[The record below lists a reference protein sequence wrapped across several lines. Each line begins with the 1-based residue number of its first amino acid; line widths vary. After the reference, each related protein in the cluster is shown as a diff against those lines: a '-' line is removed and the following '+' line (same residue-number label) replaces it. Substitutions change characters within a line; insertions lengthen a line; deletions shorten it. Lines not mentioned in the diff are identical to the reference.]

1 MVTGSLEGRWR
12 KDGSKAWA
20 GAGRSR
26 KWERLGSCISSFP
39 GEDRQGTRAG
49 LISCPAYCPP
59 RPSSA
64 FLIHSEGLGLCF
76 QHISKGSQAGSF
88 RNFPRELVS
97 WQFSSTKRQKLVGMD
112 ILLPNDP
119 PLSKRAGLTDVQYAG
134 KRRKLRYSVT
144 LEAQA
149 TILPLGVGA
158 PPWGPP
164 RLPRCHQGH
173 HETTKALGGN
183 SRCGLFL
190 TNAQAPDDSTTR
202 QSLTSNS
209 FPPGEHWPPKRM
221 DPRLTSS
228 SGSWVC
234 FLHCVET
241 GIFFRQE
248 SCD

>member
-119 PLSKRAGLTDVQYAG
+119 PLSKCAGLTD
-134 KRRKLRYSVT
+134 RRSVRRET
-144 LEAQA
+144 QETPVLCHTGGPGHHLA
-149 TILPLGVGA
+149 TWGGSSALGATKA
-158 PPWGPP
+158 PPLPP
-164 RLPRCHQGH
+164 RPSRNHKS
-173 HETTKALGGN
+173 TGGEFPL
-183 SRCGLFL
+183 RAF
-190 TNAQAPDDSTTR
+190 PDKCPSAR
-202 QSLTSNS
+202 
-209 FPPGEHWPPKRM
+209 
-221 DPRLTSS
+221 
-228 SGSWVC
+228 
-234 FLHCVET
+234 
-241 GIFFRQE
+241 
-248 SCD
+248 